1 MGSNDISAHVYERLI
16 SIISKPPH
24 RRTDLEIN
32 QILSWF
38 KKKSDLF
45 RQLKDEIIVD
55 IVKNCEFETDEKDD
69 LIIKQGDEGEC
80 FFIILSGTVSIYI
93 NTNFGA
99 DDDTGNNYSGS
110 ETEVERTKSGRRQKP
125 LDRSIYGN
133 YVGKIDAGRSFGE
146 LALINADCIRNA
158 TIIADEKTDLV
169 IVNRDLYKRSLHE
182 FQAKD
187 FDERKRFVDSHSMFD
202 NWLPKYKKQMAMSL
216 RREKIL
222 FDATIVRQGAPVDG
236 IMFLL
241 SGQVKLLMD
250 SVLHAMQYPAYFPL
264 VDPAD
269 LEKVQARELLRRELS
284 ISPSRLEDKKWS
296 PVSISTPS
304 VSSAMSATDS
314 RCKLRSP
321 QVSRHNIE
329 VCNLG
334 AFEIIGDLEAVID
347 LPTYCYTVKC
357 TQEAEVFILDQ
368 KNYDRLIEKRNPK
381 VIEILKESVREKYRL
396 RLSWLPSKE
405 LPLIRH
411 FLYQLWE
418 EKRSKRDRPKK
429 TVKKEPVQD
438 WSVTNLKKGPL
449 IDMFG
454 PGSVF
459 FLIRMKEK
467 QRQLEKERYQGA
479 KKRLQ
484 QTRPRNPQQT
494 PPTVDT
500 ITYQTS
506 RDSTFVSQLGRTS
519 TMDSGL
525 GSSKTPD
532 RIQSGVDDDIL
543 CDDSG
548 IESCRLVCESS
559 HSRTGDS
566 SPRNDFAF
574 IDSEI
579 NENNL
584 LRLEQRLEAWNN
596 KMTKDS
602 QRKRNIKPV
611 KLPRYVHEG
620 PLAPIPGKKVFI
632 KPIRRKEIDIIE
644 TLKKGL
650 DEDGSNTLSYRE
662 ETPDRS
668 APPTASSVRIQTDT
682 KKRRHRPF
690 SVRFDQHPIIHRKR
704 TATVRQY
711 SAAEYEALKGELRRK
726 QQSFKSILTRPQSA
740 FA

>member
-1 MGSNDISAHVYERLI
+1 MGSNDISAHVYERVI

-24 RRTDLEIN
+24 RRTELEIC

-38 KKKSDLF
+38 KKKSELF
-45 RQLKDEIIVD
+45 KQLKDEIIAD
-55 IVKNCEFETDEKDD
+55 IVKNCEFETDDKDD
-69 LIIKQGDEGEC
+69 VIIKQGDKGEC

-99 DDDTGNNYSGS
+99 DDDAGNTSP
-110 ETEVERTKSGRRQKP
+110 EVEVVRTKSGVRNKP

-187 FDERKRFVDSHSMFD
+187 FEDRKRFVDSHAMFD
-202 NWLPKYKKQMAMSL
+202 NWMPKYKKQMAMSL
-216 RREKIL
+216 RREKVL
-222 FDATIVRQGAPVDG
+222 FDSTIVRQGAPVDG

-250 SVLHAMQYPAYFPL
+250 PVYHTVQYPNYFPIA
-264 VDPAD
+264 DPED
-269 LEKVQARELLRRELS
+269 LERTQARELLRRELS
-284 ISPSRLEDKKWS
+284 ISPSKLEDYKKYS
-296 PVSISTPS
+296 PST
-304 VSSAMSATDS
+304 VSSMSSSES
-314 RCKLRSP
+314 RCKTRTS
-321 QVSRHNIE
+321 QVPRHAME

-357 TQEAEVFILDQ
+357 SQEAEVFILDQ

-381 VIEILKESVREKYRL
+381 VIEILKESVREKYKL
-396 RLSWLPSKE
+396 RLSWLPKKE
-405 LPLIRH
+405 LPLIRY
-411 FLYQLWE
+411 FLFMLRE
-418 EKRSKRDRPKK
+418 EERAKK
-429 TVKKEPVQD
+429 TRPQKTINKEPTQD
-438 WSVTNLKKGPL
+438 WSVSNLKKGPL

-484 QTRPRNPQQT
+484 QTRPRNP
-494 PPTVDT
+494 PKIAPTVET
-500 ITYQTS
+500 IMYQS
-506 RDSTFVSQLGRTS
+506 SNEGTFVSQLGRAS
-519 TMDSGL
+519 TLDSGV
-525 GSSKTPD
+525 GSSRTPD
-532 RIQSGVDDDIL
+532 RMEDVSW
-543 CDDSG
+543 DDSG
-548 IESCRLVCESS
+548 RESSHSRLVCESS
-559 HSRTGDS
+559 QGRHGDM
-566 SPRNDFAF
+566 SPSHDFTF
-574 IDSEI
+574 IDPEI
-579 NENNL
+579 NDDNL

-596 KMTKDS
+596 KMSSET
-602 QRKRNIKPV
+602 QRKKNTKPV

-632 KPIRRKEIDIIE
+632 KPIRRKDIDIIE
-644 TLKKGL
+644 TIKKNL
-650 DEDGSNTLSYRE
+650 EDNNSSSLSSYRE
-662 ETPDRS
+662 AESLDRS
-668 APPTASSVRIQTDT
+668 APQTASSVRIQTNG
-682 KKRRHRPF
+682 KKIRHRPF
-690 SVRFDQHPIIHRKR
+690 NVSFGQHPIVRRKR
-704 TATVRQY
+704 AAKARQY
-711 SAAEYEALKGELRRK
+711 TAEEYDALKEELRRK
-726 QQSFKSILTRPQSA
+726 QQTFKSIFTRPQSA